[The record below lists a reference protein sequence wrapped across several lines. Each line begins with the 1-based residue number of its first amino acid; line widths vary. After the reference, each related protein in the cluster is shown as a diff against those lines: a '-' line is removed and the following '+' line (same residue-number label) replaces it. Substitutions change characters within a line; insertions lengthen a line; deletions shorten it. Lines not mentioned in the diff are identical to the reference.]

1 MSQLA
6 MRSPALFMALVSTAA
21 LAAQVPSV
29 SFLGPNGQS
38 RSFTASDLSKLA
50 AQEIEATDPHS
61 QTSSRYRGVALNE
74 LLALVGA
81 PQGEHLRGSAL
92 ATYVVVEARDDY
104 RVVFSLAELDPGLRD
119 TQVFLAFEKDG
130 EALGDEMGPFRLVV
144 PSDRRAAR
152 WVRQVVR
159 VSVVEAPY

>member
-1 MSQLA
+1 
-6 MRSPALFMALVSTAA
+6 MRLSTLFMALVSTAA

-29 SFLGPNGQS
+29 AFVGPNGQS
-38 RSFTASDLSKLA
+38 RSFTASDLGKLSA
-50 AQEIEATDPHS
+50 REIDVTDPHS

-81 PQGEHLRGSAL
+81 PQGEHLRGGAL

-104 RVVFSLAELDPGLRD
+104 RVVFSAAELDPGVRD

-130 EALGDEMGPFRLVV
+130 EPLGDEVGPFRLVV

-152 WVRQVVR
+152 WVRQVLR
-159 VSVVEAPY
+159 VTVVEAPQ